1 MHESSDLPIDPRD
14 APDPLDPA
22 RDYAAP
28 FMVPEQSPTSW
39 APLALLV
46 VAITVAG
53 GLGWYAWQRSR
64 TTPAPASSS
73 AAAADAQRSGQPA
86 AATPPLV
93 LPPLDAMDPFM
104 RTLLAGLSA
113 HPQLLAWLATDDLLG
128 ATATAIDRLAQGQ
141 TPARDLAALR
151 PSPAFAV
158 TTRGG
163 QTVVDPASFARYDGL
178 AAAVA
183 SVDPARLAEAFT
195 TIEPRLAE
203 AYARQGHTGSVR
215 DAVQRALAVVS
226 ATPDAPETMPL
237 VKKVSGYG
245 YANPDLEALSPAQ
258 KHLLR
263 MGPANVAKVRAAVNG
278 FAAALAASQ

>member
-1 MHESSDLPIDPRD
+1 MSEIDDLPIDPTRD
-14 APDPLDPA
+14 GSAPAFTVEPP
-22 RDYAAP
+22 RP
-28 FMVPEQSPTSW
+28 SW
-39 APLALLV
+39 APLGLLV
-46 VAITVAG
+46 VAIAAAG
-53 GLGWYAWQRSR
+53 SLGWYAWQRSR
-64 TTPAPASSS
+64 ATPAPTSS
-73 AAAADAQRSGQPA
+73 AASADAPSSGQPA
-86 AATPPLV
+86 TTAPPVV

-104 RTLLAGLSA
+104 RTLLSGLSA
-113 HPQLLAWLATDDLLG
+113 HPQLLAWLATDDLVG

-151 PSPAFAV
+151 PGPAFAV

-183 SVDPARLAEAFT
+183 SVNPARLAEAFT

-215 DAVQRALAVVS
+215 DAVQRALAVVA
-226 ATPDAPETMPL
+226 ATPDTAETIPL
-237 VKKVSGYG
+237 MKKVSGYG
-245 YANPDLEALSPAQ
+245 YANPDLEALPPAQ

-263 MGPANVAKVRAAVNG
+263 MGPANVAKVRTAVNG
-278 FAAALAASQ
+278 FAAALASR

>member
-1 MHESSDLPIDPRD
+1 MSEIDDLPIDP
-14 APDPLDPA
+14 A
-22 RDYAAP
+22 RDGSAP
-28 FMVPEQSPTSW
+28 AFTVEPSRPSW

-46 VAITVAG
+46 VAIAAAG
-53 GLGWYAWQRSR
+53 SLGWYAWQRSR
-64 TTPAPASSS
+64 TTPAPASS
-73 AAAADAQRSGQPA
+73 AAAADAPSSGQPA
-86 AATPPLV
+86 TAAPPVV

-104 RTLLAGLSA
+104 RSLLSGLSA
-113 HPQLLAWLATDDLLG
+113 HPQLLAWLATDDLVG

-141 TPARDLAALR
+141 SPARDLAALR
-151 PSPAFAV
+151 PAPAFAV

-178 AAAVA
+178 ASAVA

-203 AYARQGHTGSVR
+203 AYARQGHTGSIR
-215 DAVQRALAVVS
+215 DAVQRALAVVA
-226 ATPDAPETMPL
+226 ATPDTPETIPL
-237 VKKVSGYG
+237 MKTVSGYG
-245 YANPDLEALSPAQ
+245 YANPDLEALAPAQ

-278 FAAALAASQ
+278 FAAALATRP

>member
-1 MHESSDLPIDPRD
+1 MSEIDDLPIDPARD
-14 APDPLDPA
+14 GSAPAFTVEPA
-22 RDYAAP
+22 RP
-28 FMVPEQSPTSW
+28 SW

-46 VAITVAG
+46 VAIAAAG
-53 GLGWYAWQRSR
+53 SLGWYAWQRSR
-64 TTPAPASSS
+64 ATPAPASS
-73 AAAADAQRSGQPA
+73 AVAADTPASGQPA
-86 AATPPLV
+86 AAAPPVV

-104 RTLLAGLSA
+104 RSLLSGLSA
-113 HPQLLAWLATDDLLG
+113 HPQLLAWLATDDLVG
-128 ATATAIDRLAQGQ
+128 ATATAIDRLSQGQ

-151 PSPAFAV
+151 PGPAFAV

-178 AAAVA
+178 ASAVA

-215 DAVQRALAVVS
+215 DAVQRALAVVA
-226 ATPDAPETMPL
+226 ATPDTPETIPL

-245 YANPDLEALSPAQ
+245 YANPDLEALPPAQ

-263 MGPANVAKVRAAVNG
+263 MGPANVAKVRQAVNA
-278 FAAALAASQ
+278 FAAALAARR

>member
-1 MHESSDLPIDPRD
+1 MSEIDDLPIDPARD
-14 APDPLDPA
+14 GSAPAFTVEPA
-22 RDYAAP
+22 RP
-28 FMVPEQSPTSW
+28 SW

-46 VAITVAG
+46 AAIALAG

-64 TTPAPASSS
+64 ATPAPASS
-73 AAAADAQRSGQPA
+73 AAAADTPASGQPTPA
-86 AATPPLV
+86 AAPVV

-104 RTLLAGLSA
+104 RTLLSGLSA
-113 HPQLLAWLATDDLLG
+113 HPQLLAWLATDDLVG

-151 PSPAFAV
+151 PGPAFAV
-158 TTRGG
+158 ATRGG

-183 SVDPARLAEAFT
+183 SVDPARLAEAYT

-215 DAVQRALAVVS
+215 DAVQRALAVVA
-226 ATPDAPETMPL
+226 ATPDTPETIPL
-237 VKKVSGYG
+237 VKRVSGYG
-245 YANPDLEALSPAQ
+245 YANPDLEALPPAQ

-263 MGPANVAKVRAAVNG
+263 MGPANVAKVRQAVNA
-278 FAAALAASQ
+278 FAAALAARR